1 MVQTAA
7 QFIGPDSGDR
17 SLTRSP
23 RRSRQH
29 YYNAKHSKLIDLG
42 LKPHFLS
49 DSLLDSLMNIAV
61 KYSDRIDRST
71 LYPTVN
77 WRNVRNE
84 RRPALVLPD
93 PVTQ

>member
-1 MVQTAA
+1 
-7 QFIGPDSGDR
+7 
-17 SLTRSP
+17 
-23 RRSRQH
+23 
-29 YYNAKHSKLIDLG
+29 

-84 RRPALVLPD
+84 RRPALLLPD
-93 PVTQ
+93 PVTH